1 MRRAKSGDADSF
13 VQLYDAYGDDVY
25 RYIYFRVIND
35 VAAEGLTSTVFRYAW
50 EHLDNYKKD
59 GSSFIEW
66 IYKIVRIQVINYYRA
81 NTKTPVFDIGFL
93 SAAADYGLKKEGQDA
108 FDQLAWHNHLQLLAE
123 EKQHTL
129 LQISTLRTMARY
141 LEYLNPIR
149 EIKPSP
155 TFNAYTRPWLTRY
168 LQFHTRRPK
177 KTSTSWKLSLAYVVL
192 IAAVLFTGTAKAQS
206 ALPGELLYGW
216 KRTSEQAWRSLSPN
230 PVDTDIILADR
241 RLNEWIAVEND
252 PARSA
257 SASTDYFDEL
267 ARLQTARSTQLIP
280 LLKAHRQR
288 LSEAGLP
295 TTQLNNYLV
304 VSADPI
310 PALAPTQV
318 SLTEIVPPATEIPLG
333 SVSQPTRDSIN
344 LAAPASQVPIEVPP
358 TEVPT
363 EVVVPTEVLTEVPT
377 EVAPP
382 TEVPTEIA
390 PPATEVPTPI
400 ANPEAPTDIPQN
412 NPTDANP

>member
-1 MRRAKSGDADSF
+1 
-13 VQLYDAYGDDVY
+13 
-25 RYIYFRVIND
+25 
-35 VAAEGLTSTVFRYAW
+35 
-50 EHLDNYKKD
+50 
-59 GSSFIEW
+59 
-66 IYKIVRIQVINYYRA
+66 
-81 NTKTPVFDIGFL
+81 
-93 SAAADYGLKKEGQDA
+93 
-108 FDQLAWHNHLQLLAE
+108 
-123 EKQHTL
+123 
-129 LQISTLRTMARY
+129 
-141 LEYLNPIR
+141 
-149 EIKPSP
+149 
-155 TFNAYTRPWLTRY
+155 
-168 LQFHTRRPK
+168 
-177 KTSTSWKLSLAYVVL
+177 
-192 IAAVLFTGTAKAQS
+192 
-206 ALPGELLYGW
+206 
-216 KRTSEQAWRSLSPN
+216 
-230 PVDTDIILADR
+230 
-241 RLNEWIAVEND
+241 
-252 PARSA
+252 
-257 SASTDYFDEL
+257 
-267 ARLQTARSTQLIP
+267 
-280 LLKAHRQR
+280 